1 MAGDFNKPVVTD
13 AYASVLQSIKDL
25 ISDLAKG
32 LDGTSTANIPTN
44 AIRWSSANNRFEKYN
59 GSTWAALASTFAMN
73 VASVAGK
80 IPGLAANNL
89 LYLDGNAKVPL
100 ANMYTGSGS
109 GLNADQLDGVD
120 ISNIFRNQGDVT
132 AANDTTATGF
142 GVYRRTHTSST
153 DTILSFNV
161 GGSTGPVQLSF
172 HYGGEVNYRNQ
183 TDSTNWQ
190 AWRRFLTSANA
201 PGAFNAQAAGTYGGM
216 NITGAKGGWAG
227 FQFNSTSRYFMSS
240 GGQTG
245 EYDTGASA
253 WQWRWD
259 NGTLSYGTV
268 PWARLSGVPAMSFL
282 ALTGGSVSGAIT
294 STVAGENN
302 VFVSS
307 GDIGGDS
314 VNWNANRRPA
324 LQVDAASN
332 TSAYMIWRATK
343 LGGRHLAAMD
353 AYAGGSSSSTVRVDL
368 HVGSTNTFQFHGT
381 GQIYTANYGW
391 LHDYF
396 FNNVANCGG
405 EGTGSPAVNCYG
417 SGSVVTGYRH
427 ELINNGGQL
436 QIRTVN
442 YLSKYNCNCNCTCFP
457 AGSKVLMFDKSW
469 RDIETIV
476 IGELLMGADGKPA
489 EVVKLDTPI
498 LGERQM
504 YTFDDGHTWSE
515 EHLHWIRRDGAEW
528 WWSANPDQWRYE
540 VQVGEVA
547 GLRDNMSVRSGEDV
561 EFAHLEGF
569 VKRTPTRVQYDPST
583 PLFLP
588 VTRGIPIIVDGYVV
602 AASADE
608 FSYDYSQFNWNPRE
622 IV

>member
-13 AYASVLQSIKDL
+13 AYASVLKSIKDL
-25 ISDLAKG
+25 MADLAKG
-32 LDGTSTANIPTN
+32 LDDTGTTNVPVN
-44 AIRWSSANNRFEKYN
+44 AIRWSSTNNRFEKYN
-59 GSTWAALASTFAMN
+59 GSSWGALASQYAIN
-73 VASVAGK
+73 VATVAGK
-80 IPGLAANNL
+80 VPGLAANNL

-120 ISNIFRNQGDVT
+120 ISNIFRNQGEVT
-132 AANDTTATGF
+132 AADDTTATGF
-142 GVYRRTHTSST
+142 GVYKRTQTGSS

-183 TDSTNWQ
+183 TDGTNWQ

-216 NITGAKGGWAG
+216 NITGSNGGWAG

-240 GGQTG
+240 SGQTG
-245 EYDTGASA
+245 EYDTSAGA

-259 NGTLSYGTV
+259 NGTLAAGTV
-268 PWARLSGVPAMSFL
+268 PWARLSGVPAMSYL
-282 ALTGGSVSGAIT
+282 PLYGGTLSGGLTVPSLTI
-294 STVAGENN
+294 
-302 VFVSS
+302 SS
-307 GDIGGDS
+307 
-314 VNWNANRRPA
+314 NANYITMIDTDWGNKYIHA
-324 LQVDAASN
+324 NGGLIGFLNGSGSWELYTNNSGQVW
-332 TSAYMIWRATK
+332 TS
-343 LGGRHLAAMD
+343 
-353 AYAGGSSSSTVRVDL
+353 
-368 HVGSTNTFQFHGT
+368 
-381 GQIYTANYGW
+381 NYGW

-405 EGTGSPAVNCYG
+405 EGTGSPAINCYG
-417 SGSVVTGYRH
+417 SGAVVSGYRH
-427 ELINNGGQL
+427 ELIDNGGQI

-442 YLSKYNCNCNCTCFP
+442 YLSNCNCNCNCNCATCFP

-489 EVVKLDTPI
+489 EVVKLDITI

-504 YTFDDGHTWSE
+504 YAFDDGHTWSE
-515 EHLHWIRRDGAEW
+515 EHLHWTRRDGAEW

-540 VQVGEVA
+540 VQIGEVV

-569 VKRTPTRVQYDPST
+569 VKRTLIRVQYDPST

-588 VTRGIPIIVDGYVV
+588 VTRGIPIIVNGYVV
-602 AASADE
+602 GAGSDE
-608 FSYDYSQFNWNPRE
+608 FIYDYSQFNWNPRE

>member
-59 GSTWAALASTFAMN
+59 GSSWGALASTFAMN

-80 IPGLAANNL
+80 IPGLAAGNL

-100 ANMYTGSGS
+100 ANMYRGAGSGLDADSVDGIDSSRFVYGDNTTATKLITSANAITGSGFY
-109 GLNADQLDGVD
+109 NGV
-120 ISNIFRNQGDVT
+120 SV
-132 AANDTTATGF
+132 TGF
-142 GVYRRTHTSST
+142 PDSSWWHMIQGRHTDEGSDYRFQLAFNFDTDDVKFRRFAGAKGVAG
-153 DTILSFNV
+153 N
-161 GGSTGPVQLSF
+161 
-172 HYGGEVNYRNQ
+172 
-183 TDSTNWQ
+183 
-190 AWRRFLTSANA
+190 AWRTIVHSGNA

-216 NITGAKGGWAG
+216 NITGANGGWAG

-240 GGQTG
+240 SGQTG
-245 EYDTGASA
+245 EYDTSAGA

-259 NGTLSYGTV
+259 NGTLVVGTV
-268 PWARLSGVPAMSFL
+268 PWARLSGIPAMSFL
-282 ALTGGSVSGAIT
+282 ELTGGTLSGGL
-294 STVAGENN
+294 TVPSLTISSNSNHIIMSDTDWGNKYIHANSGLIGFLN
-302 VFVSS
+302 SS
-307 GDIGGDS
+307 G
-314 VNWNANRRPA
+314 NWELYTNNSG
-324 LQVDAASN
+324 QVW
-332 TSAYMIWRATK
+332 TS
-343 LGGRHLAAMD
+343 
-353 AYAGGSSSSTVRVDL
+353 
-368 HVGSTNTFQFHGT
+368 
-381 GQIYTANYGW
+381 NYGW

-405 EGTGSPAVNCYG
+405 QGTGSPAINCYG
-417 SGSVVTGYRH
+417 SGAGITGYRH
-427 ELINNGGQL
+427 ELIDNDGQI

-442 YLSKYNCNCNCTCFP
+442 YLGNCNCNCNCTCFP

-489 EVVKLDTPI
+489 EVVKLDITI

-515 EHLHWIRRDGAEW
+515 EHLHWTRRDGAEW

-540 VQVGEVA
+540 VQIGEVV

-602 AASADE
+602 GAGSDE
-608 FSYDYSQFNWNPRE
+608 FIYDYSQFNWNPRE